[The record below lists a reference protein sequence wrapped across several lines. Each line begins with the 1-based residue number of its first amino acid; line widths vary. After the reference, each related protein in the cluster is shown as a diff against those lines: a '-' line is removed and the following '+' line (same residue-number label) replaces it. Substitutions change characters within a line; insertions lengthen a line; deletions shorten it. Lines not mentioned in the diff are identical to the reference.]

1 VAGDFLDKKPAVRYV
16 YAMSILNERKKQPDI
31 VRRNL
36 LDCAA
41 RLAAEQGFSAVSVQ
55 AVASAAGVTKG
66 GLFHHFASKQALL
79 EAVLGDLL
87 EKMDTEIDALISQD
101 CESYGCFTRAYVNAF
116 FADRGRTSYAEWSA
130 MSVALI
136 SEPSLRQMWESWI
149 GGRLERHKKTD
160 GDIGLE
166 LVRLA
171 TDGIWLAD
179 LMSDNGRAGGERLTL
194 HKRLISAT
202 QKENCK

>member
-1 VAGDFLDKKPAVRYV
+1 MYLVMD
-16 YAMSILNERKKQPDI
+16 MLNERKKQPDV

-36 LDCAA
+36 MDCAA

-87 EKMDTEIDALISQD
+87 AKLDEDIDALISQD
-101 CESYGCFTRAYVNAF
+101 CEGYGCFTRAYVNAF
-116 FADRGRTSYAEWSA
+116 FADRGRETYAQWSA
-130 MSVALI
+130 ISVALV
-136 SEPSLRQMWESWI
+136 SEPALRQLWERWI
-149 GGRLERHKKTD
+149 NGRLTRHKTTD
-160 GDIGLE
+160 DHLNLE

-171 TDGIWLAD
+171 IDGLWLAD
-179 LMSDNGRAGGERLTL
+179 LVSEKAQVGDDKAGL
-194 HKRLISAT
+194 HKRLIRAAK
-202 QKENCK
+202 KEIDT

>member
-1 VAGDFLDKKPAVRYV
+1 MYLVMDMLT
-16 YAMSILNERKKQPDI
+16 ERKKQPDV

-36 LDCAA
+36 MDCTA

-87 EKMDTEIDALISQD
+87 AKLDDDIDALISQD
-101 CESYGCFTRAYVNAF
+101 CEDYGCFTRAYVNAF
-116 FADRGRTSYAEWSA
+116 FDDQGRESYAQWSA
-130 MSVALI
+130 ISVALI
-136 SEPSLRQMWESWI
+136 SEPSLRQLWESWFS
-149 GGRLERHKKTD
+149 GRLTRHKKTD
-160 GDIGLE
+160 DHLNLE

-171 TDGIWLAD
+171 IDGLWLAD
-179 LMSDNGRAGGERLTL
+179 LVSEKGHAGGNRSAL
-194 HKRLISAT
+194 HKQLLKAA
-202 QKENCK
+202 QKEHDT

>member
-1 VAGDFLDKKPAVRYV
+1 MDSLT
-16 YAMSILNERKKQPDI
+16 ERKKQPDV

-36 LDCAA
+36 LDCTAK
-41 RLAAEQGFSAVSVQ
+41 LAAEQGFSAVSVQ

-66 GLFHHFASKQALL
+66 GLFHHFSSKYALL

-87 EKMDTEIDALISQD
+87 TKLDTDIEALISRD
-101 CESYGCFTRAYVNAF
+101 RDDYGCFTRAYVNAF
-116 FADRGRTSYAEWSA
+116 FNDRKREDYAQWSA

-136 SEPSLRQMWESWI
+136 SEPSLRQMWQSWMD
-149 GGRLERHKKTD
+149 GRMARHKKTD

-171 TDGIWLAD
+171 VDGIWLAD
-179 LMSDNGRAGGERLTL
+179 LMSDNGRAANNGEALR
-194 HKRLISAT
+194 KRLIRST
-202 QKENCK
+202 RREEEI